1 MGIPALSICAILAI
15 VPLLWLPE
23 LPSPYTVWAM
33 LAGGIVLA
41 VWQNSRLRYAGM
53 TLLFCAWGILAAQES
68 VWPMQHLTTG
78 AVQAEIELTATDGA
92 TQHQGLSLIHISE
105 PTRPY

>member
-1 MGIPALSICAILAI
+1 MGISALSVCAILAI

-53 TLLFCAWGILAAQES
+53 TLLFCAWCSAAKFFAPKRIKLCTAANERNTAIA
-68 VWPMQHLTTG
+68 HG
-78 AVQAEIELTATDGA
+78 AN
-92 TQHQGLSLIHISE
+92 
-105 PTRPY
+105 